1 MTVGIVITNRIFY
14 PSDLV
19 NAKTT
24 IPLRVGE
31 ERWIHTSTRRVSVYM
46 LWFKFS
52 FGAKFLKLVQFLFS
66 FVVYS
71 LP

>member
-1 MTVGIVITNRIFY
+1 MAWHGMEKISWAALTG
-14 PSDLV
+14 
-19 NAKTT
+19 AA
-24 IPLRVGE
+24 
-31 ERWIHTSTRRVSVYM
+31 M

-52 FGAKFLKLVQFLFS
+52 FGAKFFKLVQFLFS